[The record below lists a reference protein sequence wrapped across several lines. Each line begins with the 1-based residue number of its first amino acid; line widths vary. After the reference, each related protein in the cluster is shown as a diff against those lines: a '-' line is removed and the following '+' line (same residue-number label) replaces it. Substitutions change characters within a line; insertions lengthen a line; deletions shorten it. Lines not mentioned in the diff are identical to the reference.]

1 MGETTSL
8 LVSVNLT
15 LNLQYGV
22 EHNRCTVFPLI
33 FHDISEE
40 IPEASRPLITRLFQ
54 LWLVLALTLILNMV
68 ACITILISGSPDGAR
83 DLGAS
88 IGCVPKRFATTS
100 VPAEE
105 FTADMY
111 PSLVFSHS

>member
-1 MGETTSL
+1 MGETISL
-8 LVSVNLT
+8 RVCVDLMLSWWCE
-15 LNLQYGV
+15 V
-22 EHNRCTVFPLI
+22 EHHRCTVFPLI

-88 IGCVPKRFATTS
+88 IGCVPRCS
-100 VPAEE
+100 VITYVRAEE

-111 PSLVFSHS
+111 PSLEFSRS